1 MVFYLGSDHGYLV
14 ELATK
19 LQGPYLIC
27 IYKVCATEVSQ
38 LYTEQMSSHCHYY

>member
-1 MVFYLGSDHGYLV
+1 MAFNLGSDHGYLV

-27 IYKVCATEVSQ
+27 IRKVCATGVSQ
-38 LYTEQMSSHCHYY
+38 LCTERMSSHRHYY